1 MAEDVTTVGLSESAH
16 ATLQSMKDVRLIAE
30 MRDGY
35 RLAIAVALAK
45 GLVADAPTKTKTFLN
60 VGSLDQDGSLR
71 NVLQELFPDESRPY
85 ALAERLAEAGMGYI
99 GPLFEAGQFR
109 ISELVPEEA

>member
-16 ATLQSMKDVRLIAE
+16 ATLQAMKDVRMFAE

-35 RLAIAVALAK
+35 RLAIAVAIAK
-45 GLVADAPTKTKTFLN
+45 NLVADPPPKKTTFLN

-71 NVLQELFPDESRPY
+71 MVLTELFPDEARPY
-85 ALAERLAEAGMGYI
+85 ALAERLAEAGMGVI
-99 GPLFEAGQFR
+99 GPLFSAGQLR
-109 ISELVPEEA
+109 IEE